1 MVDVKNMKFLKKNNF
16 TKISGD
22 ASFRTFYRGDNS
34 ILVFSKKD
42 KNKNL
47 LVYDSVNKIL
57 LKNNIPAPK
66 LIKENYNQ
74 NYIEIEDL
82 GKVQAL
88 KIIKSKK
95 NKKRFFLEIVKVLI
109 KLQKIKD
116 RKVLNFYGKK
126 YKIPP
131 YDKKKIFAE
140 AKLFVDWFIPFNIK
154 KLDNSKN
161 RKKFEKIINKLI
173 SKLKISKKVLVHR
186 DFHVSNIMYFK
197 KKMYLI
203 DSQDAVIGNI
213 AYDLASLID
222 DVRYKTNSSS
232 KREIYNFYINKNK
245 NKVSH
250 LDFKNDF
257 EILSVLRN
265 LKIIGIF
272 TRLAKRDNKKK
283 YLKMI
288 PYCWKLIQNRIIDNV
303 AFQDLKLFLKKKEF
317 KKYIKF

>member
-222 DVRYKTNSSS
+222 DVRYKTNSSL
-232 KREIYNFYINKNK
+232 KREIYNYYINKNK

>member
-1 MVDVKNMKFLKKNNF
+1 MKFLKKNNF

-222 DVRYKTNSSS
+222 DVRYKTNSSL
-232 KREIYNFYINKNK
+232 KREIYNYYINKNK

>member
-1 MVDVKNMKFLKKNNF
+1 MKFLKKNNF

-131 YDKKKIFAE
+131 YDKKKIFSE

-222 DVRYKTNSSS
+222 DVRYKTNSSL